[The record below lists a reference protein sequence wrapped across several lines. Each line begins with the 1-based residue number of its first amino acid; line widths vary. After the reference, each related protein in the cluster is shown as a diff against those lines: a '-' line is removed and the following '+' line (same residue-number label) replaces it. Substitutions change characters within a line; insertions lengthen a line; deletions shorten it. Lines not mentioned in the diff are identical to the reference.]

1 MRGYINNSGD
11 PVIGT
16 TIIGSRGRIKVIALI
31 DTGFS
36 GAICIPVKLAIQL
49 GLELI
54 SEVTVEYADG
64 TRKDELVFSGKMVW
78 DKDTKDV
85 EIYLTRSE
93 EILIGKELFND
104 GVLEIN
110 FKTILCYLD
119 VCNDGRPLKLNYST
133 I

>member
-1 MRGYINNSGD
+1 MKGYINSFGD

-64 TRKDELVFSGKMVW
+64 TRKDELVFNGKIVW
-78 DKDTKDV
+78 DRDTKDV

-93 EILIGKELFND
+93 EVLIGKELFND

-110 FKTILCYLD
+110 FKNNTVLFRRLQ
-119 VCNDGRPLKLNYST
+119 
-133 I
+133 

>member
-1 MRGYINNSGD
+1 MKGYIDSSCD
-11 PVIGT
+11 PVIET
-16 TIIGSRGRIKVIALI
+16 TIFGSRGQINVIALI

-64 TRKDELVFSGKMVW
+64 TRKDEFVFSGRMVW
-78 DKDTKDV
+78 DDDTKDI

-93 EILIGKELFND
+93 DILIGKELFND

-110 FKTILCYLD
+110 FIKRA
-119 VCNDGRPLKLNYST
+119 VEFRR
-133 I
+133 

>member
-1 MRGYINNSGD
+1 MKGYIDSSCD
-11 PVIGT
+11 PVIET
-16 TIIGSRGRIKVIALI
+16 TIFGSRGQINVIALI

-36 GAICIPVKLAIQL
+36 GTICIPVKLAIQL

-64 TRKDELVFSGKMVW
+64 TKDI
-78 DKDTKDV
+78 

-93 EILIGKELFND
+93 DILIGKELFND

-110 FKTILCYLD
+110 FIKRA
-119 VCNDGRPLKLNYST
+119 VEFRR
-133 I
+133 

>member
-1 MRGYINNSGD
+1 MKGYIDSSGD
-11 PVIGT
+11 PVIET
-16 TIIGSRGRIKVIALI
+16 TIIGSRGQIKVVALI

-36 GAICIPVKLAIQL
+36 GAICIPVKLTIQL

-78 DKDTKDV
+78 DEDTKDI

-93 EILIGKELFND
+93 DLLIGKELFND

-110 FKTILCYLD
+110 FIKRA
-119 VCNDGRPLKLNYST
+119 VVFRRQ
-133 I
+133 